1 MFQANYLDPSH
12 SKTLHN
18 KQSHCLSTLKPTS
31 KLKLQLSKKKKKA
44 ILTINNKKNDH
55 WSWTYWKFCPQWELE
70 FCRPVV
76 NWQSWFFSNLTHH
89 FYCGGHFQEDM
100 PSNERQN
107 PVMYWWFGSI
117 FHYSDCDDLL
127 AHVSVCVLFL
137 RGRMCSHDLAAV
149 VCFLISVWHNR
160 ADAQV
165 SDRPH
170 ATPPRTQ
177 MDRLFIYLLPLTPS
191 VEHQG

>member
-18 KQSHCLSTLKPTS
+18 KRSHCLSTLKPTS

-44 ILTINNKKNDH
+44 ILTINNEKMIIEVKLTGSFAHSGNWNSAGLLWTGSLDFSLIWLIIFIAEDTSKK
-55 WSWTYWKFCPQWELE
+55 TCPATRDRTQSCIDDLE
-70 FCRPVV
+70 A
-76 NWQSWFFSNLTHH
+76 SST
-89 FYCGGHFQEDM
+89 
-100 PSNERQN
+100 
-107 PVMYWWFGSI
+107 I
-117 FHYSDCDDLL
+117 TDCDDLL